1 MRPAKEIV
9 CGLHVQA
16 GQDSG
21 HDADYPFSALVHRGS
36 LQLSPCIRHHNRRIL
51 NHSERILSG
60 ILLNMPLTDTE
71 RDITKAVVQRFLAE
85 DKPTPH
91 KLLLRWFR
99 EPKSLERLVRT
110 VVLAQIGNREAYLP
124 KVLAFHYCGDE
135 QALREAKNA
144 VTVVLRVLHNLF
156 EVDWEKDTYTP
167 ADVEQHAQK
176 MYDLPPS
183 VETINLGL
191 FLLPEFAN
199 VLSTCGFADGLTK
212 VTSFTINDNFVTLKN
227 VEEAWDEHVRR
238 QSVYVE
244 NGPEAIEKIFEQEAA
259 MEVSSILRDKPD
271 THGGPLVLISH
282 SSKDVELATAL
293 IELLKSGIGL
303 LADQIRC
310 SSVDGYR
317 LPVGVN
323 TERKLREEVNAA
335 AVVVGLITPNSLS
348 SYYVMFELGA
358 RWGANLFV
366 APLLA
371 GVEASK
377 LSGPLSLLNALS
389 ASNDAQL
396 HQLLADIGN
405 HLGLRPQSAASYL
418 RNVTAVK
425 TLADAIANSTI
436 AHPVATD
443 SVKQKLR
450 VTVSAEGN
458 PPSQILRVMANR
470 PIEVSRVEYMLSS
483 EATVA
488 SQDVSM
494 QGDNVEIPIDD
505 GSVLKLWNTPRAD
518 RNHYDHSGPA
528 KIAITISADG
538 DISQYIL
545 PVQMEAM
552 MQNNTAYR
560 KIVGSKTYY
569 GRG

>member
-1 MRPAKEIV
+1 M
-9 CGLHVQA
+9 QA
-16 GQDSG
+16 GQDRG

-183 VETINLGL
+183 VETIKLGL

-227 VEEAWDEHVRR
+227 VEEAWTSMCDGRAYTLRMALRR
-238 QSVYVE
+238 LRRY
-244 NGPEAIEKIFEQEAA
+244 
-259 MEVSSILRDKPD
+259 SSRRPRWK
-271 THGGPLVLISH
+271 
-282 SSKDVELATAL
+282 
-293 IELLKSGIGL
+293 
-303 LADQIRC
+303 
-310 SSVDGYR
+310 YR
-317 LPVGVN
+317 
-323 TERKLREEVNAA
+323 
-335 AVVVGLITPNSLS
+335 
-348 SYYVMFELGA
+348 
-358 RWGANLFV
+358 
-366 APLLA
+366 
-371 GVEASK
+371 
-377 LSGPLSLLNALS
+377 
-389 ASNDAQL
+389 
-396 HQLLADIGN
+396 
-405 HLGLRPQSAASYL
+405 
-418 RNVTAVK
+418 
-425 TLADAIANSTI
+425 
-436 AHPVATD
+436 
-443 SVKQKLR
+443 
-450 VTVSAEGN
+450 
-458 PPSQILRVMANR
+458 
-470 PIEVSRVEYMLSS
+470 
-483 EATVA
+483 
-488 SQDVSM
+488 
-494 QGDNVEIPIDD
+494 
-505 GSVLKLWNTPRAD
+505 
-518 RNHYDHSGPA
+518 
-528 KIAITISADG
+528 
-538 DISQYIL
+538 QY
-545 PVQMEAM
+545 
-552 MQNNTAYR
+552 
-560 KIVGSKTYY
+560 
-569 GRG
+569 